1 MMSGLGVA
9 VRAAGI
15 GTAMVLIGHAI
26 AGDLR
31 ADRARWLV
39 IEHDSG
45 YTIALDTS
53 RIVREYGRTYE
64 IWYRTDH
71 AAERFYRGKAFTR
84 ETVHAI
90 LRCDGYGF
98 RVIST
103 TMSNGSGRSVVH
115 QVMDAKDLAR
125 EEWHSVEQGSA
136 DEKAAFATCQ
146 LADWK
151 SWTRRSAY

>member
-1 MMSGLGVA
+1 MMTELGA
-9 VRAAGI
+9 AARAGAFA
-15 GTAMVLIGHAI
+15 TAMAL
-26 AGDLR
+26 AGFAVESALR

-39 IEHDSG
+39 VERDSG

-90 LRCDGYGF
+90 LRCDSYSF

-103 TMSNGSGRSVVH
+103 TMSIGSGRSVVH
-115 QVMDAKDLAR
+115 QAMDSRDLAR
-125 EEWHSVEQGSA
+125 EAWHSVEPASA
-136 DEKAAFATCQ
+136 DEKAALATCE

-151 SWTRRSAY
+151 AWARR

>member
-1 MMSGLGVA
+1 MPTLGAAARTVGIAIALAVA
-9 VRAAGI
+9 GR
-15 GTAMVLIGHAI
+15 AI

-31 ADRARWLV
+31 DERARWLV
-39 IEHDSG
+39 VDRDSVGG
-45 YTIALDTS
+45 YTIAIDTS

-71 AAERFYRGKAFTR
+71 ASKRFYRGKAFTR

-90 LRCDGYGF
+90 LRCDGYSF

-103 TMSNGSGRSVVH
+103 TMSLGSWRSVLH
-115 QVMDAKDLAR
+115 QAMDKRDLER
-125 EEWHSVEQGSA
+125 EDWRSVEPASA
-136 DEKAAFATCQ
+136 DEKAALATCQ

-151 SWTRRSAY
+151 SWVRR